1 MRNAL
6 SRSATALFITG
17 SLAVS
22 GASIAQQEQ
31 DPTFQ
36 STQEAAEAARL
47 PAGQIPAVLKSRE
60 VDFIY
65 RSTRTPLACDQ
76 LRNRVAN
83 VLRAVGAR
91 DDIQVDARECDS
103 FISPDPRLRPS
114 QSGSRVQGTF
124 EPRAGGSLTDPMM
137 DRTTDRM
144 RMTRADRYDRDRSQT
159 TPVHI
164 RLMMPVVVTPEVV
177 EEVERDKSRRALVSR
192 VQGNQNAVLDDP
204 IYFPA
209 ERRDVTLSHDTLEL
223 EPMDC
228 ELLDQMQ
235 RTVFRELDLKVTSSA
250 LSCDSDSYLKPRLTV
265 NALLPVGLEMP
276 GERRLRER
284 AEKKAAKS
292 KERETAQ

>member
-1 MRNAL
+1 M
-6 SRSATALFITG
+6 ALFITG

-22 GASIAQQEQ
+22 GASSAQEQ
-31 DPTFQ
+31 NPTFQ
-36 STQEAAEAARL
+36 STQEAQQAASTL
-47 PAGQIPAVLKSRE
+47 PPGQVPAVLKSRE

-91 DDIQVDARECDS
+91 DDIRVDARECDS
-103 FISPDPRLRPS
+103 FLAPDPRMRPS

-124 EPRAGGSLTDPMM
+124 EPRAGGDMTDPMN

-144 RMTRADRYDRDRSQT
+144 RMTRSDRYDRDRSQT

-164 RLMMPVVVTPEVV
+164 QLMMPTVITPEILD
-177 EEVERDKSRRALVSR
+177 EVERDKSRRALVSR
-192 VQGNQNAVLDDP
+192 VQGNKSAVLDDP

-209 ERRDVTLSHDTLEL
+209 ERREITLSHDTLEL

-228 ELLDQMQ
+228 ELLEQMQ
-235 RTVFRELDLKVTSSA
+235 RTVFRELDLKVTSAA
-250 LSCDSDSYLKPRLTV
+250 LSCDSDSYIKPRLTV
-265 NALLPVGLEMP
+265 DALVPVGLEMP
-276 GERRLRER
+276 GERKLRER
-284 AEKKAAKS
+284 AQKKAANS
-292 KERETAQ
+292 KEPQTPSQ